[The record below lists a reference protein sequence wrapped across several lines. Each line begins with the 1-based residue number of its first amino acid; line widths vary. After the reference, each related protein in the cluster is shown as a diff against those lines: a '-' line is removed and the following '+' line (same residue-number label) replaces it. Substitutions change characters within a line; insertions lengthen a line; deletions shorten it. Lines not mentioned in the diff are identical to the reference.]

1 VQVRTKNPTSLK
13 PQPRLLFKFEEDSPH
28 APFIKDS
35 QGRVVL
41 WSFEPIYL
49 NKYYAIP
56 NALARI
62 YRQKVLRFAN
72 GKLTDVTGE
81 YWSEIEKS
89 RDFPRPTKNEME
101 GLKESKITSGEF
113 ENLDDQESAS
123 KVLSLIVQNIFCRR
137 FKEALNVIQQ
147 AWPEQDRPNLIKSL
161 EEIMRDGD
169 CPECA
174 KQVEQWR

>member
-1 VQVRTKNPTSLK
+1 
-13 PQPRLLFKFEEDSPH
+13 LFKFEEDSPH

-72 GKLTDVTGE
+72 AKLTDVTGE

-101 GLKESKITSGEF
+101 DLKESKITSGEF

-123 KVLSLIVQNIFCRR
+123 KVLSLIVQNFFAAGSKRR
-137 FKEALNVIQQ
+137 LTSFS
-147 AWPEQDRPNLIKSL
+147 RRGPNRIGRTS
-161 EEIMRDGD
+161 
-169 CPECA
+169 
-174 KQVEQWR
+174 